1 MTAYF
6 IVYQNVTDL
15 DQYTQ
20 YLNAVVPVIER
31 RSGRFIAQGTP
42 EVMEGTLPWQRS
54 VVLEWQSHQDFLDFW
69 ESEEYAEIKK
79 LREGAAEWQAV
90 VVEGIHP
97 SNSMARLTTYHTI
110 EVEGLNIFYREA
122 GAKEHPTIVLLHG
135 FPSSSHMYRDLMNK
149 LSAQFHV
156 IAPDYPGF
164 GNSDTP
170 PIAQFEYSFDHL
182 SGVIESFLQKLR
194 LDRFS
199 LYVQDYGAPIGFRI
213 ATRR

>member
-31 RSGRFIAQGTP
+31 RSSGFIAQGTP

-79 LREGAAEWQAV
+79 LREGRCSRVASCRCRR
-90 VVEGIHP
+90 H
-97 SNSMARLTTYHTI
+97 
-110 EVEGLNIFYREA
+110 
-122 GAKEHPTIVLLHG
+122 
-135 FPSSSHMYRDLMNK
+135 SSIK
-149 LSAQFHV
+149 Q
-156 IAPDYPGF
+156 
-164 GNSDTP
+164 
-170 PIAQFEYSFDHL
+170 
-182 SGVIESFLQKLR
+182 
-194 LDRFS
+194 
-199 LYVQDYGAPIGFRI
+199 YG
-213 ATRR
+213 